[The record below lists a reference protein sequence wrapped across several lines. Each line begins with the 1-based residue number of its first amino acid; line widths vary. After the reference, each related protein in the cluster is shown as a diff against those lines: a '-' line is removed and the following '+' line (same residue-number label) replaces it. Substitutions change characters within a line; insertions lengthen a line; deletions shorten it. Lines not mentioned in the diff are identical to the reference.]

1 MQESPV
7 ILLVQGSFQSPT
19 VYQQLTQSL
28 QALGY
33 VTTHPRLP
41 SCTNTDDPDFPK
53 TTLVDDALAVR
64 LELIRQVEYEGKTVV
79 VAMHSYGGLVGS
91 EAIPE
96 DLSYTKRRSSGL
108 QGGVVHLFFFCA
120 FILDKGQSVLDTFG
134 ESPTNHVHPDGR
146 ITLLD
151 ASRVLYNDL
160 PPPEAALWAS
170 RIFPSSQAVQTT
182 KTTRAAWRYIP
193 STYLVCENDQAV
205 PPRFQETFAATIQAR
220 VERCTTE
227 HSPMLSQPE
236 MLARKIHEA
245 AIKADPAARSAV

>member
-1 MQESPV
+1 MCRAGILSIQPLIGILSTGSSSLYRPQSQIIKSIRALSTTMQESPV

-108 QGGVVHLFFFCA
+108 QGGVVHLFYLCA

-134 ESPTNHVHPDGR
+134 ESPTNHVHVREHPLAIAQKTYQTHYRNSQTGG
-146 ITLLD
+146 
-151 ASRVLYNDL
+151 S
-160 PPPEAALWAS
+160 
-170 RIFPSSQAVQTT
+170 PS
-182 KTTRAAWRYIP
+182 
-193 STYLVCENDQAV
+193 
-205 PPRFQETFAATIQAR
+205 
-220 VERCTTE
+220 
-227 HSPMLSQPE
+227 
-236 MLARKIHEA
+236 
-245 AIKADPAARSAV
+245 